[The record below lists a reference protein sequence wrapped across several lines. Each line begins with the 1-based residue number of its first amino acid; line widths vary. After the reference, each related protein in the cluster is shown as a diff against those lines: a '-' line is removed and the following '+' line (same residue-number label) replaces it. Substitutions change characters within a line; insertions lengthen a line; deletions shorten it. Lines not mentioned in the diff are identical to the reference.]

1 MQKLIISIGLFFC
14 LLSCN
19 NQKASE
25 EKQQQEVKNESNQT
39 ATTVSLTPEQA
50 SNAGIAIGK
59 LELQYIS
66 SSLKVSGQIDVP
78 PQNMV
83 TISVPMGGYLSST
96 RLLPGMHVS
105 KGQVLAVVQ
114 DQQYIQMQQDYLTAK
129 ARLSF
134 LEKEYQRQKELNE
147 SKATSDKMFQQTE
160 SEYRTQQATV
170 RGLSE
175 RLLLININP
184 NRLSAGSI
192 SRSINIYSPISG
204 FVSKVN
210 VSMGKY
216 VTPTD
221 VLFEIINP
229 NSIHLA
235 LNVFEKDLNKLKVGQ
250 KVLAY
255 TNSNPEKKY
264 NCKIILINKDVSAD
278 RSAEVH
284 CHFENWDKDLMPGMF
299 MNAEIE
305 QSNYQA
311 YVLPEDA
318 VINYEKQNYVFIVKG
333 NNQYEMIPVETGV
346 AQNGQVE
353 IKLGTNN
360 DLLKNNFVTKGAYSL
375 LMKLKNTGEEE

>member
-1 MQKLIISIGLFFC
+1 MQKLIISLGLFFC

-19 NQKASE
+19 NQKTSE
-25 EKQQQEVKNESNQT
+25 EKQPEVKNEATQT

-59 LELQYIS
+59 LEMQYIS

-105 KGQVLAVVQ
+105 KGQALAVVQ

-129 ARLSF
+129 AKLSF

-147 SKATSDKMFQQTE
+147 SKATSDKLFQQTE
-160 SEYRTQQATV
+160 SDYRTQQATV

-175 RLLLININP
+175 KLLLININP

-192 SRSINIYSPISG
+192 SGSINIYSPISG

-216 VTPTD
+216 VTPAD

-235 LNVFEKDLNKLKVGQ
+235 LNVFEKDLNKLQVGQ

-264 NCKIILINKDVSAD
+264 NCKIILINKDVSRD

-284 CHFENWDKDLMPGMF
+284 CHFENWDKDLVPGMF

-311 YVLPEDA
+311 YALPEEA
-318 VINYEKQNYVFIVKG
+318 VINYEKQNYIFIVKG
-333 NNQYEMIPVETGV
+333 SNQYEMIPVETGA

-375 LMKLKNTGEEE
+375 LMKLKNSGEEE

>member
-1 MQKLIISIGLFFC
+1 MQKLIISLGLFFC

-25 EKQQQEVKNESNQT
+25 EKQPEVKNEATQT

-59 LELQYIS
+59 LEMQYIS

-105 KGQVLAVVQ
+105 KGQALAVVQ

-129 ARLSF
+129 AKLSF

-147 SKATSDKMFQQTE
+147 SKATSDKLFQQTE
-160 SEYRTQQATV
+160 SDYRTQQATV

-175 RLLLININP
+175 KLLLININP

-216 VTPTD
+216 VTPAD

-235 LNVFEKDLNKLKVGQ
+235 LNVFEKDLNKLQVGQ

-264 NCKIILINKDVSAD
+264 NCKIILINKDVSRD

-284 CHFENWDKDLMPGMF
+284 CHFENWDKDLVPGMF

-311 YVLPEDA
+311 YALPEEA
-318 VINYEKQNYVFIVKG
+318 VINYEKQNYIFIVKG
-333 NNQYEMIPVETGV
+333 SNQYEMIPVETGA